1 MKELILDQEEAAMLG
16 GDCGLAKQRAMQFLY
31 NYGRIVGA
39 KGFIPITCA
48 HIDSCLYH
56 GQSSQDFVDSFTD
69 LQGTVSVPTTLN
81 VAAVDVLHPDLN
93 MGDQKLLSAQSKLT
107 AAYTA
112 LGCEP
117 TLTCAPYQ
125 RRFRPKLGQ
134 HIAWAES
141 NAIVFA
147 NSVLGAR
154 TERYGDFTDLCAAI
168 TGRVPLAGLH
178 CDQQRLATMI
188 IDVVPLAEADL
199 PRDIYFACMGYCL
212 GALTGNQVGVLVGL
226 PEDTHEDELKAIG
239 AAAASAGAVALF
251 HAVGITPE
259 ANTLL
264 EAVGGESNLS
274 LIEYRQKITAKHL
287 SDALNKLCP
296 VAAGEAIAAV
306 CLGTPH
312 YSFAE
317 FFHLAHLVQ
326 NKTALVEVYVSTS
339 RETLQL
345 VEQQS
350 WYEYLISF
358 GVQFVVDTCTYVAP
372 VIRNKTGVVLT
383 TSAKWAHYGPGNLNC
398 QAGLKNLDD
407 CIRSA
412 ELGYVCE

>member
-1 MKELILDQEEAAMLG
+1 MHTPILDLHETLMLAG
-16 GDCGLAKQRAMQFLY
+16 GSGPAKQRAMQFLV

-39 KGFIPITCA
+39 KEFIPITCA
-48 HIDSCLYH
+48 HIDGCLYH
-56 GQSSQDFVDSFTD
+56 GRSSLDFVESFTR
-69 LQGTVSVPTTLN
+69 LEGLVSVPTTLN
-81 VAAVDVLHPDLN
+81 VAAVDVLHPELNTGDADLLA
-93 MGDQKLLSAQSKLT
+93 KQSNLT
-107 AAYTA
+107 EAYTA

-125 RRFRPKLGQ
+125 RRLRPALGD

-168 TGRVPLAGLH
+168 TGRVPLVGLH
-178 CDQQRLATMI
+178 CDQQRLATLI
-188 IDVVPLAEADL
+188 IDVVPLAQADL
-199 PRDIYFACMGYCL
+199 PRDIYFACIGYCL
-212 GALTGNQVGVLVGL
+212 GVLAGSQVGVLVGL

-274 LIEYRQKITAKHL
+274 LIECRQTISAKYL
-287 SDALNKLCP
+287 GAALKRLCP
-296 VAAGEAIAAV
+296 VVAGEVIAAV

-317 FFHLAHLVQ
+317 FFHLAHLVH
-326 NKTALVEVYVSTS
+326 NKTAVVEVYVSTS

-345 VEQQS
+345 VKQQH

-372 VIRNKTGVVLT
+372 VVRQKTGVILT

-398 QAGLKNLDD
+398 RAGLKNLDD